1 VGNQKMNRIEL
12 KQLESLREKL
22 CKQYSELEI
31 KVMRNRLLE
40 DKLTT
45 LRFEIIRLN
54 RDIRLLKDEW
64 KRVTD

>member
-1 VGNQKMNRIEL
+1 MNRIEL